1 MHGARPEIARG
12 EKLASGTSR
21 SGRVAVRL
29 TAVNPLPGGQLN
41 TQNGNP
47 QDVTI
52 AVIGDGFGA
61 LLVYTTAMYLGFRPE
76 QVGIFGEN
84 LNPVQTY
91 QQFAWNLGQTVLRS
105 ESESHFLPADWPTFA
120 QMEAFARI
128 DPSPLFRS
136 AGRKFN
142 PGVPEILAEAAIVT
156 KQLGYENRV
165 LGGTKVGWIVREPGP
180 PVHFSLYDEE
190 ANLIGRCKHAMIAI
204 GHGPLAFPGVYG
216 RAQENPATADR
227 VVQAY
232 EAKQYFRGGRYIV
245 VGSGI
250 ASVNEWANC
259 IEAGAQCIA
268 LRRNPHPEE
277 QDLNVP
283 RCLFDGSG
291 IDAFQGLSFDDRL
304 DFLGQA
310 LRGTSPT
317 RRGWNE
323 IIASGRQQGLFEEA
337 IGGLTD
343 IRPGPAGLTV
353 DFKPYDSEQVLTLDV
368 TGIVCGTGFVKS
380 AFSLP
385 LLRRLAQTYNVPV
398 ERERVVLKTNCGV
411 PPLDREDSR
420 LCMMGLNANTVVPNG
435 DTIAGLKYIARRFV
449 GDCARAEGVK
459 PLAFPKRLG
468 MQLSMA
474 NKTVK
479 ALRQVRKTQQLA

>member
-1 MHGARPEIARG
+1 M
-12 EKLASGTSR
+12 
-21 SGRVAVRL
+21 
-29 TAVNPLPGGQLN
+29 N

-52 AVIGDGFGA
+52 GVIGDGFGA

-84 LNPVQTY
+84 TNPVQTY

-120 QMEAFARI
+120 QLDAWARR
-128 DPSPLFRS
+128 DPTPLFRS
-136 AGRKFN
+136 VGRKFN
-142 PGVPEILAEAAIVT
+142 PGVPDIMAEANIVT
-156 KQLGYENRV
+156 KQLNMPERV
-165 LGGTKVGWIVREPGP
+165 IGGTKIGWIVREPGP
-180 PVHFSLYDEE
+180 PAHFSLYDEE
-190 ANLIGRCKHAMIAI
+190 ANLVGRCKHAMIAI
-204 GHGPLAFPGVYG
+204 GHGPLAFPGAYG
-216 RAQENPATADR
+216 KARENPATRDR

-232 EAKQYFRGGRYIV
+232 EAKQYHRGGRYIV

-250 ASVNEWANC
+250 ASVNEWANA

-304 DFLGQA
+304 DFLGAA
-310 LRGTSPT
+310 LKGTSPT

-323 IIASGRQQGLFEEA
+323 IIAQGRQQGLFEEA
-337 IGGLTD
+337 IGNLTD

-353 DFKPYDSEQVLTLDV
+353 DFKPYDSDQTLTLDV
-368 TGIVCGTGFVKS
+368 TGVVCGTGFVKS

-398 ERERVVLKTNCGV
+398 ERERVVLKSNCGV

-420 LCMMGLNANTVVPNG
+420 LAMMGLNANTVVPNG

-449 GDCARAEGVK
+449 GDCVRAEGIK
-459 PLAFPKRLG
+459 PPPFPSRLG
-468 MQLSMA
+468 MQLGLA
-474 NKTVK
+474 RQTVK
-479 ALRQVRKTQQLA
+479 AMRQIRKTKQLA

>member
-1 MHGARPEIARG
+1 M
-12 EKLASGTSR
+12 
-21 SGRVAVRL
+21 
-29 TAVNPLPGGQLN
+29 
-41 TQNGNP
+41 
-47 QDVTI
+47 TI
-52 AVIGDGFGA
+52 GVIGDGFGA
-61 LLVYTTAMYLGFRPE
+61 LLVYTTALYLGFKP
-76 QVGIFGEN
+76 QQIGIFGEN

-128 DPSPLFRS
+128 DPSPLLRS

-142 PGVPEILAEAAIVT
+142 PGVPEVLSEAAIVT
-156 KQLGYENRV
+156 KNLGYEERV
-165 LGGTKVGWIVREPGP
+165 LGGTKIGWVVREPGP
-180 PVHFSLYDEE
+180 PPHFSLYDEQ
-190 ANLIGRCKHAMIAI
+190 ANLVGRAKHAMIAI
-204 GHGPLAFPGVYG
+204 GHGPLAFPGAYG
-216 RAQENPATADR
+216 KARENPAIRDR

-232 EAKQYFRGGRYIV
+232 EAKQYHRGGRYIV

-268 LRRNPHPEE
+268 LRRNPHPED

-304 DFLGQA
+304 DFLAQS
-310 LRGTSPT
+310 LKGTSPT

-323 IIASGRQQGLFEEA
+323 IIRQGRQQGLFEEA
-337 IGGLTD
+337 IGNLAD

-353 DFKPYDSEQVLTLDV
+353 DFQPYDSQEKLTLDV

-385 LLRRLAQTYNVPV
+385 LLRRLAQTYQVPV

-420 LCMMGLNANTVVPNG
+420 LCMMGLNANTIVPNG

-449 GDCARAEGVK
+449 GDCARAENLK
-459 PLAFPKRLG
+459 YRSLPSRAS
-468 MQLSMA
+468 MQLGLA
-474 NKTVK
+474 RKTVK
-479 ALRQVRKTQQLA
+479 ALRRVRKTGQLA

>member
-1 MHGARPEIARG
+1 M
-12 EKLASGTSR
+12 
-21 SGRVAVRL
+21 
-29 TAVNPLPGGQLN
+29 N

-52 AVIGDGFGA
+52 GVIGDGFGA
-61 LLVYTTAMYLGFRPE
+61 HLIYTTAMYLGFRPD

-84 LNPVQTY
+84 TNPIQTY

-120 QMEAFARI
+120 QLDAFARL

-142 PGVPEILAEAAIVT
+142 PGVPEIMTEAVLVA
-156 KQLGYENRV
+156 KELGFADRV
-165 LGGTKVGWIVREPGP
+165 IGGVKVGWVVREPGP
-180 PVHFSLYDEE
+180 PPHFSLYDEE

-204 GHGPLAFPGVYG
+204 GHGPLAFPGIYG
-216 RAQENPATADR
+216 KARENPATRDR

-232 EAKQYFRGGRYIV
+232 EAKQYFPGGRYIV

-268 LRRNPHPEE
+268 LRRNPHPDE

-291 IDAFQGLSFDDRL
+291 IDAFQGLSFDARL
-304 DFLGQA
+304 DFLAQS
-310 LRGTSPT
+310 LKGTSPT
-317 RRGWNE
+317 RRGWNQ
-323 IIASGRQQGLFEEA
+323 IIQQGRQQGLFEEA
-337 IGGLTD
+337 IGNITD

-353 DFKPYDSEQVLTLDV
+353 DFQPYDSQEKLTLDV

-385 LLRRLAQTYNVPV
+385 LLRRLAQTYQVPV

-411 PPLDREDSR
+411 PPLDRDDSR
-420 LCMMGLNANTVVPNG
+420 LCMMGLNANTIVPNG

-449 GDCARAEGVK
+449 GDCARAENIK
-459 PLAFPKRLG
+459 YRPFPSRAA
-468 MQLSMA
+468 MQLGLA
-474 NKTVK
+474 GKTVK
-479 ALRQVRKTQQLA
+479 ALRRVRKTGQLA

>member
-1 MHGARPEIARG
+1 M
-12 EKLASGTSR
+12 
-21 SGRVAVRL
+21 
-29 TAVNPLPGGQLN
+29 N

-52 AVIGDGFGA
+52 GVIGDGFGA

-120 QMEAFARI
+120 QLDAWARR

-142 PGVPEILAEAAIVT
+142 PGVPDILAEAGIVT
-156 KQLGYENRV
+156 RRLGFDQRV
-165 LGGTKVGWIVREPGP
+165 IGGTKVGWIIREPGP
-180 PVHFSLYDEE
+180 PAHFSLYDED

-204 GHGPLAFPGVYG
+204 GHGPLAFPGAYG
-216 RAQENPATADR
+216 RARENPATSDR

-232 EAKQYFRGGRYIV
+232 EPKQYFPGGRYIV

-259 IEAGAQCIA
+259 MDAGAQCIA
-268 LRRNPHPEE
+268 LRRNPHPDE

-291 IDAFQGLSFDDRL
+291 IDAFQGLSFDQRV

-310 LRGTSPT
+310 LRGTAPQ
-317 RRGWNE
+317 RRNWAE
-323 IIASGRQQGLFEEA
+323 KIKQGRQQGLFEEA
-337 IGGLTD
+337 IGNLTD

-353 DFKPYDSEQVLTLDV
+353 DFKPYDSDQVLTLDA

-385 LLRRLAQTYNVPV
+385 LLRRLAQTYQVPV

-411 PPLDREDSR
+411 PPLDRDDSR
-420 LCMMGLNANTVVPNG
+420 LAMMGLNANTVVPNG

-449 GDCARAEGVK
+449 GDCVRAEAVRS
-459 PLAFPKRLG
+459 PSFPSRLG
-468 MQLSMA
+468 MQFGLA
-474 NKTVK
+474 RETAK
-479 ALRQVRKTQQLA
+479 AIRQIRKTEQLA